1 VVALDALTRYSYF
14 VNSKKINMNITIS
27 AVEQKHT
34 YEMNNDDRLKSK
46 KIILKRADN
55 SVKIKVK
62 GDGCILA
69 QTDVAYF
76 VKHIHSN
83 EAFKLEMEISPVS
96 NVDKCSITTLSPC
109 FTYNGPDL
117 QSNMAILEV
126 SLPSGY
132 EADRASLYKLLEEDT
147 TTKVKM
153 FEELEQKI
161 VLYLTKLN
169 SQQICVN
176 FNINENAIVHS
187 RSNSTIKLYDYYKP
201 EYSVLQYYKISEKCK
216 FNNSAIPDIVR
227 NITRNVSSETTKNIS
242 KRNVGMNAD
251 FVDIDIEL
259 EEPEGI

>member
-27 AVEQKHT
+27 AVDQKHT

-69 QTDVAYF
+69 QTHVAYF

-147 TTKVKM
+147 TTSEYIFRVSQVHLKLLLMWHSV
-153 FEELEQKI
+153 LEQ
-161 VLYLTKLN
+161 V
-169 SQQICVN
+169 
-176 FNINENAIVHS
+176 
-187 RSNSTIKLYDYYKP
+187 
-201 EYSVLQYYKISEKCK
+201 
-216 FNNSAIPDIVR
+216 
-227 NITRNVSSETTKNIS
+227 
-242 KRNVGMNAD
+242 
-251 FVDIDIEL
+251 
-259 EEPEGI
+259 